1 MSDAVIIAAGAG
13 RRLGGVAKA
22 LLQTGST
29 TYLGRIVELARA
41 SGAETIVVVVA
52 APHAEV
58 VRAEALRLGIPERDI
73 VDNPA
78 PERGM
83 STSIEIGFRAIAERS
98 RAAYLWPVDHP
109 FVTIKTLALLQRSLG
124 AFDAARPVFGGR
136 GGHPP
141 LIASALFDRLAT
153 CSTAELGARS
163 VLANADTVDV
173 EVDDAGVVHDIDTPE
188 DLA

>member
-22 LLQTGST
+22 LLRTGST
-29 TYLGRIVELARA
+29 TYLGRIVENARA
-41 SGAETIVVVVA
+41 AGAERIVVVVG
-52 APHAEV
+52 APHAAA
-58 VRAEALRLGIPERDI
+58 VREEALRLGIAAADVVE
-73 VDNPA
+73 NPA

-83 STSIEIGFRAIAERS
+83 ATSIELGFRAMHGS

-109 FVTIKTLALLQRSLG
+109 FVTLRTLALVERALG
-124 AFDAARPVFGGR
+124 PYEVARPTYGGR

-141 LIASALFDRLAT
+141 LVAAAVFDRLAT
-153 CSTAELGARS
+153 CSTAPEGARS
-163 VLANADTVDV
+163 VIANADVIDV
-173 EVDDAGVVHDIDTPE
+173 LVDDPGVVHDIDTPE